1 MSTVL
6 QAVGMFVAT
15 NIDDLVVLTVF
26 FGRARGDRA
35 AVVQVVAGQYLGFVA
50 ILVVSVL
57 GALGVQL
64 LPGNAIAYFGLLPL
78 LLGVRAAW
86 SAWTDRRRAPD
97 GDENDAVGT
106 AGVGV
111 LTVAAVTFANGG
123 DNIGLYVPVFAVA
136 GLSGI
141 PTYAAIFLILVAL
154 WCALSRRISQYP
166 AVARALAR
174 WENIVLPVVFIGI
187 GLTIL
192 VKGGAFGL

>member
-35 AVVQVVAGQYLGFVA
+35 AVVKVVAGQYLGFVA

-97 GDENDAVGT
+97 GDEHDEVGT

-123 DNIGLYVPVFAVA
+123 DNIGLYVPVFAVV

-141 PTYAAIFLILVAL
+141 PTYAVIFLILVGL
-154 WCALSRRISQYP
+154 WCALSRLISQHP
-166 AVARALAR
+166 AVAKGLAR
-174 WENIVLPVVFIGI
+174 WEDILLPVVFIGI
-187 GLTIL
+187 GLAIL
-192 VKGGAFGL
+192 TKGGAFGL